1 MDGVSKVRVTCR
13 VALPQII
20 KELGS
25 DFVFS
30 KVDDNR
36 EEDK

>member
-30 KVDDNR
+30 KVDDDR

>member
-13 VALPQII
+13 VSLPQII

>member
-36 EEDK
+36 EGDK